1 MRFIFAAAF
10 CLLSLLATAKAAV
23 GVPTYAN
30 QFYIKA
36 TMSLPYAEIA
46 EPIESWYDG
55 SVAGKE
61 KLRTEFYGG
70 LDKYVFR
77 NDLDFTWQVNPQPS
91 GTPACFA
98 TQGQPDIRSYLPD
111 LTGFILQPNN
121 VVVNG
126 VTCKN
131 WQLSNSAPGSG
142 KTSVYNFYS
151 NYADDTPVQY
161 VMMGYDSLIG
171 SHFDLYRLDY
181 SAFKQGADSVNPNLF
196 NEPSPSCGPF
206 PGPGFFV
213 NPMADLSQFLSPAA
227 GMDLINNDL
236 HPAYRAYLIAYGK
249 QIDGKNL
256 LELRQREK
264 IFLNNQ
270 RWINHHNRKA
280 NSLISTYR
288 VAINHLADHTP
299 EEMRARKGI
308 PKRVNYQNNAQF
320 VHERVT
326 AVGDL
331 PAEVDWTS
339 AGAVTPPQ
347 DQGICG
353 SCWSFGSTGA
363 IEGAYFLK
371 YGSLH
376 VFAQQ
381 ELMDCSWDR
390 GNNACDGGEDYRAYD
405 WVIENGGIS
414 FKSNYGP
421 YLMADGQCKAKQ
433 LTPDVV
439 LTGYVN
445 VTSANDDTVLQDALY
460 NYGPQSVSIDAS
472 HPGLSFYVSGVYNDP
487 ACKRDVND
495 LDHSVLA
502 AGYGTDPDSGLK
514 YWLIKNSWSTYWGDQ
529 GYIKI
534 ARGSADCG
542 VATQPTYVLLK

>member
-1 MRFIFAAAF
+1 
-10 CLLSLLATAKAAV
+10 
-23 GVPTYAN
+23 
-30 QFYIKA
+30 
-36 TMSLPYAEIA
+36 MSLPYADIA

-61 KLRTEFYGG
+61 KLRTEFYNG

-77 NDLDFTWQVNPQPS
+77 NDLNFTWQVNPQPS

-98 TQGQPDIRSYLPD
+98 TQGPPDVRPYLPD
-111 LTGFILQPNN
+111 LTGFVLQPNT
-121 VVVNG
+121 VQVNG

-131 WQLSNSAPGSG
+131 WQLTQSADTG

-151 NYADDTPVQY
+151 NAADDTPVQY

-181 SAFKQGADSVNPNLF
+181 ISFKQGPATVQPSLF
-196 NEPSPSCGPF
+196 QEPSPNCGGF
-206 PGPGFFV
+206 PGPGFYV
-213 NPMADLSQFLSPAA
+213 NPMTDLLHFLSPAA
-227 GMDLINNDL
+227 GLDLHNSDMI
-236 HPAYRAYLIAYGK
+236 HPAYRTYLLAYGK
-249 QIDGKNL
+249 EIDESNMP
-256 LELRQREK
+256 ELRKREK

-280 NSLISTYR
+280 NGLLATYR

-308 PKRVNYQNNAQF
+308 PKRTHYQNNAQF

-326 AVGDL
+326 AVSDL
-331 PAEVDWTS
+331 PSEVDWRA
-339 AGAVTPPQ
+339 AGAVTAPQ

-376 VFAQQ
+376 VFAEQ
-381 ELMDCSWDR
+381 ELMDCSWAF

-405 WVIENGGIS
+405 WILQNGGIS

-421 YLMADGQCKAKQ
+421 YLMADGQCKASQ
-433 LTPDVV
+433 LTPDAV

-445 VTSANDDTVLQDALY
+445 VTSANDDSVLMDALY
-460 NYGPQSVSIDAS
+460 NYGPQSISIDAS
-472 HPGLSFYVSGVYNDP
+472 QPGLSFYVSGVYNDP
-487 ACKRDVND
+487 LCKRDVND

-502 AGYGTDPDSGLK
+502 AGYGTDPQTGLK
-514 YWLIKNSWSTYWGDQ
+514 YWLVKNSWSTYWGDQ

-534 ARGSADCG
+534 VRGAADCG